1 MRRTILLLSFASG
14 LAWAGAAAGQAMTLG
29 QGQSAM
35 GAHLQ
40 ASPDDPFALGNGE
53 TPRQR
58 YLLEVAMLR
67 KKMQRWTSEDGGK
80 LSEAHQAALQRE
92 LDAINKAY
100 AANAPA
106 KGARR

>member
-1 MRRTILLLSFASG
+1 
-14 LAWAGAAAGQAMTLG
+14 MTMG

-35 GAHLQ
+35 GAHIQ
-40 ASPDDPFALGNGE
+40 PAPDDPFALGNAE
-53 TPRQR
+53 SPRQR
-58 YLLEVAMLR
+58 YLLEIAMLR
-67 KKMQRWTSEDGGK
+67 KKLQRWTTEDGGK

-106 KGARR
+106 KGTRR